1 MYAKKQKNG
10 DNTTYFS
17 KHEAILFF
25 SLLCI
30 PRSTIQTKSN
40 LAKKQ
45 KNGDNTT
52 CFWINLHQCML
63 KNKKMAITQHVSGLT
78 FINVCTCCVIA
89 IFCFLAYI
97 DEG

>member
-1 MYAKKQKNG
+1 MY
-10 DNTTYFS
+10 
-17 KHEAILFF
+17 
-25 SLLCI
+25 
-30 PRSTIQTKSN
+30 
-40 LAKKQ
+40 AKKQ

-78 FINVCTCCVIA
+78 FIVVLLPF
-89 IFCFLAYI
+89 FCFLAYI